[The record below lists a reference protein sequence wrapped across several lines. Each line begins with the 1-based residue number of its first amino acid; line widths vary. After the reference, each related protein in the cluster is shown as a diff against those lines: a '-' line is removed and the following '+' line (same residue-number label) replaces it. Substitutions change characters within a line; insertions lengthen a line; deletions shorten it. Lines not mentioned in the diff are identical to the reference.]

1 DDGYVECAS
10 AAVASLER
18 RRLRAAFFVC
28 SDLLHDGGEL
38 EHDRD
43 RGFRGLRTMTPEHL
57 RDVLRRGFEIGSHSA
72 THADFRG
79 APLESLEREI
89 VSSKSQIEEASG
101 VPVRGLAVP
110 FGSPAHC

>member
-1 DDGYVECAS
+1 
-10 AAVASLER
+10 
-18 RRLRAAFFVC
+18 RARSTALFPYTPLFR
-28 SDLLHDGGEL
+28 S
-38 EHDRD
+38 DRD

-101 VPVRGLAVP
+101 VPVRGLRSEEHTSELQSRFDLV
-110 FGSPAHC
+110 